1 MYFKEKEKVFYFL
14 YYFLYQIVWIIILFE
29 QCGEQDVNL

>member
-1 MYFKEKEKVFYFL
+1 MHSKEKEKVFYFL
-14 YYFLYQIVWIIILFE
+14 YHLPYQIAWTTTSFE